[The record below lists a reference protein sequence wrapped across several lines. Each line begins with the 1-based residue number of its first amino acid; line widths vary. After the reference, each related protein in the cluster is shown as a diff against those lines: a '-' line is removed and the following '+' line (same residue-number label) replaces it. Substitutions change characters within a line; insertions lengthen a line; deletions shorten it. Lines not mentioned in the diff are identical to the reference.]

1 MDLTTHYMGLALKN
15 PLVPSASPQSHT
27 LDNMRR
33 MEEAGAAAV
42 VMFSIFEEQIHHDAE
57 ALEHLLTAGTES
69 FSEALSYFPIAGDY
83 QVGPEQYL
91 DLIHKATGA
100 LRIPVI
106 ASLNGVSHEGWID
119 YARRIQEAGAH
130 GLELNVYYVATD
142 MKLKGTQVEDMYL
155 DVLKAVKMA
164 VHIPVAVKLSPFFSS
179 TAHIAR
185 KLDKAGANALVLF
198 NRFYQ
203 PDFNLETLEV
213 EPSLVLSKP
222 EEIRLPLRWIAILR
236 GRLKASLGA
245 TTGVHSGR
253 EVVKYLLAGADA
265 VMTTSAL
272 LEKGIGYLATL
283 LKELEVWMEA
293 NEYESVSQMKGAM
306 SQQRVAN
313 PAAFERANYIRALE
327 AYKAPYSA

>member
-1 MDLTTHYMGLALKN
+1 MDLTTDYMGLALKN
-15 PLVPSASPQSHT
+15 PLVPSSSPQSHT

-69 FSEALSYFPIAGDY
+69 FSEALSYFPVAGDY

-91 DLIHKATGA
+91 ELIHKAAGA

-179 TAHIAR
+179 TAHIAH
-185 KLDKAGANALVLF
+185 KLDKAGADALVLF

-222 EEIRLPLRWIAILR
+222 EDIRLPLRWIAILR

-245 TTGVHSGR
+245 TTGVYSGR

-272 LEKGIGYLATL
+272 LEKGIGHLATL
-283 LKELEVWMEA
+283 LKELETWMEA